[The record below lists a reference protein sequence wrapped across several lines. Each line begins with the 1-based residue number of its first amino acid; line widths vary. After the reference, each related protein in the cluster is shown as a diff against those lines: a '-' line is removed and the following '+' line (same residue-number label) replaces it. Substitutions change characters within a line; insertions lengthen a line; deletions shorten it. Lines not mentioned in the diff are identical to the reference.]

1 MKMKPEQTLE
11 VSSSL
16 APAEKVK
23 IAPQYR
29 KSFPW
34 VLMAP
39 TLVILVAIGI
49 FPFLYS
55 LRMASLDYI
64 LTKPNLPVS
73 YVGLEMYREVIQNEN
88 FWNSLKLT
96 LIFTIEGVFIQFCLG
111 LGLAM
116 LFTRQIKGK
125 NIFRILILI
134 PMILTP
140 VVVAMMWKF
149 LLYPNIGLVSYY
161 CSIVFGWFGKGPPQ
175 FLATPMMAL
184 QTLIFIDIWEWTP
197 FIFLILNAGLAS
209 QPREA
214 IEAARIDGASNFYIW
229 RTLTMPLLKPSIM
242 IALIIR
248 TMDAFRTFDTV
259 AVLTQGGPGNAT
271 EILSVS
277 LANIGFRFYYTSEAT
292 ALSLIMLVI
301 IVLMSYTF
309 VRMLQRSGSAGA
321 AAW

>member
-1 MKMKPEQTLE
+1 MQLSTDQTMANKQAF
-11 VSSSL
+11 VIT
-16 APAEKVK
+16 EKTK

-29 KSFPW
+29 RSFPW
-34 VLMAP
+34 LLMAP

-49 FPFLYS
+49 FPFIYS
-55 LRMASLDYI
+55 LRMASLDYM

-73 YVGLEMYREVIQNEN
+73 YVGLEQYREVIQDEN

-96 LIFTIEGVFIQFCLG
+96 LIFTIEGVFIQFSLG

-116 LFTRQIKGK
+116 LFTRNIKGK
-125 NIFRILILI
+125 GIFRLCILI
-134 PMILTP
+134 PMVLTP
-140 VVVAMMWKF
+140 VVVAMIWKF

-161 CSIVFGWFGKGPPQ
+161 AAKVFGWFGSQPPQ

-229 RTLTMPLLKPSIM
+229 RTLTLPLLKPSIM

-277 LANIGFRFYYTSEAT
+277 LANIGFRFYYTSQAT
-292 ALSLIMLVI
+292 ALSLLMLVI
-301 IVLMSYTF
+301 IVLMSYAF
-309 VRMLQRSGSAGA
+309 VRILRRQGSAGS